1 MQRRQ
6 TVPSSRQQNANQSP
20 LPPVDSS
27 RPSLLSQLLS
37 LLTRV
42 LLTILAYPLSYLP
55 KPKGLNADTST
66 SDALATK
73 ESLNI
78 PSNLGVSY
86 PQALKHC
93 CPDLV
98 EGEMPEFRLLI
109 LVIHSP
115 LHPLSRSLIS
125 SLESATPESVS
136 SNEMN
141 LLIVSTST
149 AEGRLLSQKYSSNS
163 YPWTGVISPLD
174 LTSSSSLIRTWSST
188 TSIRTLYNQGILL
201 GRLKSAPNV
210 SAIDRLCKNVSE
222 QWGRQMQ
229 EFTSRRYAEF
239 ARRVERRNQDLEFER
254 VRTEDRLRLEARL
267 ASERARLLEE
277 EKRENDLKSK
287 IENEAILREEKRSRV
302 PESGGSVRLKF
313 VLPKGQSFTYSFTP
327 ETDVSIIRDTID
339 VKIEDE
345 DWGIRNYE
353 LVSRSERK
361 KIGEGKIGEW
371 CQGGV
376 IMIADLDA

>member
-42 LLTILAYPLSYLP
+42 LLTVLAYPLSYLP

-98 EGEMPEFRLLI
+98 EGEMPEFRLLV

-141 LLIVSTST
+141 LLIGEHVIFVCVCVCVWCSPKAILTPLNPPVPPVPVSTST

-174 LTSSSSLIRTWSST
+174 LTSSSSSLIRTWSST
-188 TSIRTLYNQGILL
+188 PSIRTLYNQGILL
-201 GRLKSAPNV
+201 GRSKSAPTV
-210 SAIDRLCKNVSE
+210 SAIDRLCKTVSE

-254 VRTEDRLRLEARL
+254 GKLQEYTSIKACLMV
-267 ASERARLLEE
+267 
-277 EKRENDLKSK
+277 
-287 IENEAILREEKRSRV
+287 
-302 PESGGSVRLKF
+302 GSV
-313 VLPKGQSFTYSFTP
+313 
-327 ETDVSIIRDTID
+327 
-339 VKIEDE
+339 
-345 DWGIRNYE
+345 
-353 LVSRSERK
+353 SR
-361 KIGEGKIGEW
+361 
-371 CQGGV
+371 
-376 IMIADLDA
+376 

>member
-42 LLTILAYPLSYLP
+42 LLTVLAYPLSYLP

-98 EGEMPEFRLLI
+98 EGEMPEFRLLV

-141 LLIVSTST
+141 LLIGEHVIFVCVCVCVVFTKSNSNPSQSPRSSRSSLHVDSRRPSPLPKILFKLLPLDRRNFSS
-149 AEGRLLSQKYSSNS
+149 RLNILLLQSHPYLVLNPLHPHSIQSRYIIRSFKISSN
-163 YPWTGVISPLD
+163 
-174 LTSSSSLIRTWSST
+174 R
-188 TSIRTLYNQGILL
+188 
-201 GRLKSAPNV
+201 
-210 SAIDRLCKNVSE
+210 E
-222 QWGRQMQ
+222 
-229 EFTSRRYAEF
+229 RY
-239 ARRVERRNQDLEFER
+239 
-254 VRTEDRLRLEARL
+254 
-267 ASERARLLEE
+267 
-277 EKRENDLKSK
+277 
-287 IENEAILREEKRSRV
+287 
-302 PESGGSVRLKF
+302 
-313 VLPKGQSFTYSFTP
+313 
-327 ETDVSIIRDTID
+327 
-339 VKIEDE
+339 
-345 DWGIRNYE
+345 
-353 LVSRSERK
+353 
-361 KIGEGKIGEW
+361 
-371 CQGGV
+371 
-376 IMIADLDA
+376 